1 MLDSLKIK
9 VRSCTILGVQ
19 RKYICTELIRNAL
32 KHQKLVWNI
41 VFSYIARVSSGNIN
55 LIQFLCTFAN
65 LVTGARIIIFSL
77 EKLLVTD
84 MHFYVWN
91 IGKPEMWTVTFK

>member
-9 VRSCTILGVQ
+9 VRSCTILDVQ

-32 KHQKLVWNI
+32 KHQKRGSI
-41 VFSYIARVSSGNIN
+41 FFSYIARVSLGNIN

-77 EKLLVTD
+77 AKLLVRD
-84 MHFYVWN
+84 MHFYIWN
-91 IGKPEMWTVTFK
+91 IDKPEMWTVTFK